1 VLVPLMAVKP
11 KYSRLRMVRRL
22 NDAGDEEY
30 NEQKATLG
38 TYIGLVLEICLAVIA
53 IILFISFED
62 FHHRMTVVDDLS
74 PLFIAIFAGC
84 FAVDVLLFRY
94 RRKKMEQELEKK
106 TEQET
111 EQE

>member
-1 VLVPLMAVKP
+1 
-11 KYSRLRMVRRL
+11 
-22 NDAGDEEY
+22 
-30 NEQKATLG
+30 
-38 TYIGLVLEICLAVIA
+38 
-53 IILFISFED
+53 LFISYED